1 MRQATTSLSQVVLL
15 CEVAIRQMGFVFLV
29 GYSRAGRYL
38 TASIVLLGSFALAS
52 AVTAGR
58 AQFLW
63 MASILA
69 ATLGLAFWEAFIAQ
83 LWFMAA
89 PRNLRFVPNMPF
101 ATAASAV
108 LMLLLVSLVG
118 MGFFFLQAWF
128 YVAVLPLL
136 GLLSVADQR
145 ARYSAI
151 GAVLIG
157 ILVIAVCQVT
167 IGNMSVWMRGDVISG
182 VMFFVSAWAIALC
195 GLALTGLAR
204 IRPLWGY
211 PLWILWLTSIILT
224 PPIDTI
230 SIVNTLKF
238 ASKGD
243 PALIGTLSASF
254 SSLSEI
260 AAEFSTQVVRHGL
273 AALLACGLLIFC
285 LTRFQPSDR
294 GQVPRRAANLLAMP
308 EFSAPSVRRKSFWH
322 CLPGY
327 DHALMRAARYQTKFS
342 QLLPMT
348 YGRAA
353 HWTTLCWLALM
364 HMAIV
369 AGYIGYALPKNSAG
383 TQMVNL
389 ILMGVAFTPF
399 VTMLP
404 SALIRATFQ
413 SRREHRLLSLTPKW
427 PEARALNQHLAWHF
441 AKYCGVVVALGLLF
455 IGALL
460 LVADIELA
468 TVWRQI
474 VAVLMIGPL
483 LLAAVLRKY
492 ASMPAI
498 NLGPEGI
505 GWVLVMLIPSVMMTI
520 SYGPLQIPDWAI
532 LLSLAASVLLAYWR
546 YRRFLSLPA
555 ALPAGSQ
562 ANTFGTQS

>member
-29 GYSRAGRYL
+29 GYSRAGRYM
-38 TASIVLLGSFALAS
+38 TASIVLLGSLALAS

-63 MASILA
+63 MASIVA

-157 ILVIAVCQVT
+157 ILAIAVCQLT
-167 IGNMSVWMRGDVISG
+167 IGNMSVWMRGDIISG
-182 VMFFVSAWAIALC
+182 VMFFVSAWEIVLC
-195 GLALTGLAR
+195 ALALTGLAR

-211 PLWILWLTSIILT
+211 PLWILWLTSIMFT

-308 EFSAPSVRRKSFWH
+308 EFSAPSVRRKSFLH

-342 QLLPMT
+342 KLLPAT
-348 YGRAA
+348 FGRAA
-353 HWTTLCWLALM
+353 HWSTLCWAAAFHLA
-364 HMAIV
+364 AI
-369 AGYIGYALPKNSAG
+369 LFLL
-383 TQMVNL
+383 NL
-389 ILMGVAFTPF
+389 IPASKQQSIQVLVIILMGIAFTPF
-399 VTMLP
+399 AAMLP

-413 SRREHRLLSLTPKW
+413 TRREHRLLSLAPKW
-427 PEARALNQHLAWHF
+427 PESRRALNRYLAWHF
-441 AKYCGVVVALGLLF
+441 ARYCGVVVALGLVFVIVL
-455 IGALL
+455 AM
-460 LVADIELA
+460 AYQIELA
-468 TVWRQI
+468 AIWRQI
-474 VAVLMIGPL
+474 IAVLLIGPL
-483 LLAAVLRKY
+483 LFAAVLRNYTK
-492 ASMPAI
+492 MTTP
-498 NLGPEGI
+498 NLGFEAIFWALLMMLPSVLMTLAYAELAHPA
-505 GWVLVMLIPSVMMTI
+505 WVLLTIFATSLIF
-520 SYGPLQIPDWAI
+520 
-532 LLSLAASVLLAYWR
+532 AYAR
-546 YRRFLSLPA
+546 YQRFIALPA
-555 ALPAGSQ
+555 ALPAGQ
-562 ANTFGTQS
+562 LTN